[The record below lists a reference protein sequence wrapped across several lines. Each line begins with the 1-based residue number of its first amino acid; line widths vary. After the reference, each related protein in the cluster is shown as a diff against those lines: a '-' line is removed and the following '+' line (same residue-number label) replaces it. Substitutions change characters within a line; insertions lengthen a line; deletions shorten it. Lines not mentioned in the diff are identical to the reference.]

1 MSSKDERISLVE
13 RAVKRMQEEGGA
25 TPEGSGKRAAPI
37 GGTAKKKDAK
47 LPPRKTPA
55 QLEQEKRAEQK
66 ARKDPRQ
73 EEAPAVK
80 PSEPASPPPVPP
92 VAPTPATPESSA
104 DRVVAPPVSPPPQAE
119 AQRQAPPAPPLQGP
133 DDTYM
138 QIDIDMLRKN
148 GMVTP
153 NSGRTHLVEEM
164 RAIKRPII
172 RRAFKSERLN
182 GTNSL
187 NNVVM
192 ITSCRSGEGKTFN
205 AINLAMSIAME
216 RDLYVMLIDTDVYR
230 RGINHLLGIPDEK
243 AGLVDL
249 VLDSDLGVS
258 DVLLRTNIDN
268 LSVLPAG
275 TQHPHATEL
284 LASQRMVEIIK
295 DISSRYPDRMVII
308 DTPPVL
314 ASSEPRV
321 LAAYV
326 GQVVMVVEE
335 GGTSRPLVENAL
347 DALGDSDKVRFI
359 LNKHRGRSKTDTYYG
374 YSREAYS

>member
-25 TPEGSGKRAAPI
+25 APDSDKSKSAPGGKK
-37 GGTAKKKDAK
+37 AKKPEAK
-47 LPPRKTPA
+47 LPPRRTPA
-55 QLEQEKRAEQK
+55 QLEQERRAEQ
-66 ARKDPRQ
+66 RQ
-73 EEAPAVK
+73 SSQNAENVEQP
-80 PSEPASPPPVPP
+80 
-92 VAPTPATPESSA
+92 APTPPPTPEKAPAANPSMKDA
-104 DRVVAPPVSPPPQAE
+104 GPATDRRETATPVSPLKP
-119 AQRQAPPAPPLQGP
+119 AQEHGFAQL
-133 DDTYM
+133 DM
-138 QIDIDMLRKN
+138 EMLRRN

-153 NSGRTHLVEEM
+153 NSGRTVLVEEM

-172 RRAFKSERLN
+172 RRAFKSDRLN
-182 GTNSL
+182 GASSL

-192 ITSCRSGEGKTFN
+192 ITSCRSGEGKTFS

-230 RGINHLLGIPDEK
+230 RGINNLLGIDQEK

-249 VLDSDLGVS
+249 VLDSDLALS

-326 GQVVMVVEE
+326 GQIVMVVEE
-335 GGTSRPLVENAL
+335 GETSRPLLENAL

>member
-13 RAVKRMQEEGGA
+13 RAVKRMQEQNGEA
-25 TPEGSGKRAAPI
+25 AEAEPKKAAPVKAK
-37 GGTAKKKDAK
+37 AKKAEAK
-47 LPPRKTPA
+47 RPARKTPA
-55 QLEQEKRAEQK
+55 QQEKQKRADQKAEQSAK
-66 ARKDPRQ
+66 ETPPPR
-73 EEAPAVK
+73 EAAAP
-80 PSEPASPPPVPP
+80 PPPPVSKP
-92 VAPTPATPESSA
+92 APTHPADTAKP
-104 DRVVAPPVSPPPQAE
+104 APQAPAQSPVPPQAT
-119 AQRQAPPAPPLQGP
+119 AQPSQPPQQAV
-133 DDTYM
+133 DKTFTH
-138 QIDIDMLRKN
+138 IDMESLRKS

-164 RAIKRPII
+164 RAIKRPIL
-172 RRAFKSERLN
+172 RRAFKSDRLN

-192 ITSCRSGEGKTFN
+192 ITSCRSGEGKTFS
-205 AINLAMSIAME
+205 AVNLAMSIAME

-230 RGINHLLGIPDEK
+230 RGVNRVLGIDDEK
-243 AGLVDL
+243 PGLVDL
-249 VLDSDLGVS
+249 VLDAELALP

-326 GQVVMVVEE
+326 GQVAMVVEE
-335 GGTSRPLVENAL
+335 GGTSRPLIENAL
-347 DALGDSDKVRFI
+347 EALGDSDKVRFI
-359 LNKHRGRSKTDTYYG
+359 LNKHRGRSKTDSYYG
-374 YSREAYS
+374 YSKEAYS

>member
-1 MSSKDERISLVE
+1 MRID
-13 RAVKRMQEEGGA
+13 
-25 TPEGSGKRAAPI
+25 TAA
-37 GGTAKKKDAK
+37 
-47 LPPRKTPA
+47 
-55 QLEQEKRAEQK
+55 
-66 ARKDPRQ
+66 
-73 EEAPAVK
+73 
-80 PSEPASPPPVPP
+80 
-92 VAPTPATPESSA
+92 
-104 DRVVAPPVSPPPQAE
+104 
-119 AQRQAPPAPPLQGP
+119 
-133 DDTYM
+133 
-138 QIDIDMLRKN
+138 LRKR

-153 NSGRTHLVEEM
+153 TSGRTILVEEM
-164 RAIKRPII
+164 RAIKRPIL
-172 RRAFKSERLN
+172 RRAFKSDRLN
-182 GTNSL
+182 GSDAL

-192 ITSCRSGEGKTFN
+192 ISSCRSGEGKTFS

-230 RGINHLLGIPDEK
+230 RGVSSLLGIKHEQP
-243 AGLVDL
+243 GLVDL
-249 VLDSDLGVS
+249 VLDQELAIP

-284 LASQRMVEIIK
+284 LASQRMVDIIK

-326 GQVVMVVEE
+326 GQIALVVEE
-335 GGTSRPLVENAL
+335 GETSRPLIENAL

-359 LNKHRGRSKTDTYYG
+359 LNKHRGRTKTDSYYG
-374 YSREAYS
+374 YTREAYS